1 MTYNFFISFLR
12 QAFQRDFKSLEG
24 CWQILTWWVYEYIP
38 ALRPYYTGLS
48 LIAYPRAYAWAHYRI
63 TRVIVVQLVTIFEAL
78 DCITQYEIIVR
89 PYDRALVGRLEITIA
104 IG

>member
-1 MTYNFFISFLR
+1 M
-12 QAFQRDFKSLEG
+12 
-24 CWQILTWWVYEYIP
+24 
-38 ALRPYYTGLS
+38 
-48 LIAYPRAYAWAHYRI
+48 
-63 TRVIVVQLVTIFEAL
+63 RVIVVQLVTIFEAL